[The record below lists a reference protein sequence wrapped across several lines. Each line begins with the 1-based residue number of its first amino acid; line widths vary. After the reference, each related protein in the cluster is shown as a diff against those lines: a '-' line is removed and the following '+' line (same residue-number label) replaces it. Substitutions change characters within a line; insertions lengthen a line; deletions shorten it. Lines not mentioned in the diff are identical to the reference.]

1 MPKTTSIEIR
11 EKIIFHRQNGKT
23 EKEIA
28 EWLRISQP
36 TVSRIYNTFLKTQSL
51 DSKVQN
57 CGRKP
62 KVNSETLDKIIDK
75 IHENCD
81 ITLLEII
88 DEFELDISEGGLSK
102 VLKKANISFK
112 KRHYIRKTKKEKML

>member
-1 MPKTTSIEIR
+1 MPKTTSSETR
-11 EKIIFHRQNGKT
+11 EKIIFHRQNGKS

-28 EWLRISQP
+28 EWLMISQP
-36 TVSRIYNTFLKTQSL
+36 TVSRIYNTFLKTQSI

-62 KVNSETLDKIIDK
+62 KLSPKILDKIIDK

-88 DEFELDISEGGLSK
+88 EEFDLDISEGGLSK
-102 VLKKANISFK
+102 VLKKANMSFK
-112 KRHYIRKTKKEKML
+112 KRLYIRKIKNEKML

>member
-1 MPKTTSIEIR
+1 MPKIISNETR

-28 EWLRISQP
+28 EWLRINQP
-36 TVSRIYNTFLKTQSL
+36 TVSRIYNTFLKTQSIE
-51 DSKVQN
+51 SKIHN

-62 KVNSETLDKIIDK
+62 KVSSEVLDKIIDK

-88 DEFELDISEGGLSK
+88 NEFNLDISEGGLSK
-102 VLKKANISFK
+102 VLKKADMSF
-112 KRHYIRKTKKEKML
+112 

>member
-1 MPKTTSIEIR
+1 MPKTTSRETR
-11 EKIIFHRQNGKT
+11 EKIIFHRQNGKS

-36 TVSRIYNTFLKTQSL
+36 TVSRIYNTFLETQSI

-62 KVNSETLDKIIDK
+62 KVSCETLDKIIEK

-88 DEFELDISEGGLSK
+88 DEFNLDISEGGLSK
-102 VLKKANISFK
+102 VLKKANMSFK
-112 KRHYIRKTKKEKML
+112 KRLYIRKTN